1 MLPAPAKAELESY
14 PVARLKSLD
23 KITARTQRFD
33 VRVGQTIQYGPL
45 LITVRTCRKAPPI
58 EPPRTAAFL
67 EIIEQTEEGGEKW
80 IFSGWMFASSPALS
94 SMDHPVYDVWVLDC
108 LKLENADL
116 QNEDTDTEQEGPED
130 EQSGQPPEDTEGTEV
145 KTDENTDV
153 GPGEDPETD
162 TGDVESGGPDNIPGS
177 EQPPPATESGESE
190 EPPPPQNDG
199 PQNNAAEDEAPEDDF
214 NVDDLFDEPL

>member
-1 MLPAPAKAELESY
+1 MLMPAPAQAELESY

-33 VRVGQTIQYGPL
+33 VRVGQAIQYGPL

-67 EIIEQTEEGGEKW
+67 EIVEQTEEGEEKW

-108 LKLENADL
+108 LEPENADL
-116 QNEDTDTEQEGPED
+116 QNEEDRPAQESAED
-130 EQSGQPPEDTEGTEV
+130 DRSGQPAEDAGDE
-145 KTDENTDV
+145 TDENAGV
-153 GPGEDPETD
+153 GPGADSGAG
-162 TGDVESGGPDNIPGS
+162 TGVESSGTESVVGEPPSPKEPNDS
-177 EQPPPATESGESE
+177 EGQPP
-190 EPPPPQNDG
+190 QK
-199 PQNNAAEDEAPEDDF
+199 
-214 NVDDLFDEPL
+214 